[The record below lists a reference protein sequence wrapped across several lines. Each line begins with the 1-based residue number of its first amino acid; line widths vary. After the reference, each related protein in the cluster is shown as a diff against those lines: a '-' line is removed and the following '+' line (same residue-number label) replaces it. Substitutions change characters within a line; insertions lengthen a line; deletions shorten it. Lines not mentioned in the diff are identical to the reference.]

1 MLTWSRLALVEQ
13 QIACSAGGE
22 LGSVQAALVSSLP
35 HTHTPT
41 HTLEAPDPVT
51 MINTRGHR
59 IKLKGGRMT
68 ERMRIKFYFYLLS
81 ANI

>member
-22 LGSVQAALVSSLP
+22 LGSVQAALVSSL
-35 HTHTPT
+35 HTHT

-59 IKLKGGRMT
+59 IKLKGGR
-68 ERMRIKFYFYLLS
+68 IKFYFYLLS

>member
-35 HTHTPT
+35 HTHT
-41 HTLEAPDPVT
+41 HTVEAPDPVT
-51 MINTRGHR
+51 VINTRGHR
-59 IKLKGGRMT
+59 IKLKAGRMT
-68 ERMRIKFYFYLLS
+68 AFFLLS